1 MSSRKL
7 LFLTAFIFSCSMGIP
22 EAEGIN
28 VQVGNV
34 RIDTSQ
40 RNILPIRRNVVYP
53 QHLKS
58 YSNQVSP
65 RQDTY
70 FRCTNRGN
78 YSRQN
83 YSRQSVYQSSHS
95 HNNRTQQRT
104 VIYQDC

>member
-1 MSSRKL
+1 MSSQKL
-7 LFLTAFIFSCSMGIP
+7 LFLTAFIFSCSMAIP
-22 EAEGIN
+22 KAEGIN

-40 RNILPIRRNVVYP
+40 RNVLPIRRNVVYP
-53 QHLKS
+53 QQFKS

-70 FRCTNRGN
+70 FRCTNRG
-78 YSRQN
+78 N